1 MKRLAT
7 LAMLTTASSLTALLG
22 LGMAAHAQQVG
33 TASAVNPAATINM
46 RTITIGSSIS
56 HMERIRT
63 TESGS
68 VQVLFVDKTS
78 MTVGPNSDLTIDE
91 YVFDPKSGDGKLV
104 ATLGKGALRFVGG
117 LISHAGNAEIKTS
130 AATIGIRGG
139 VVLLNGPSVYMGYGS
154 STVSS
159 GGGIVW
165 LGAGEFTR
173 TPGNGQPPAPPG
185 PPPPNFVASQLQIF
199 QSAGGQSG
207 GVAAGHASP
216 RNVAAAERRAT
227 GTNAGGVAGRVTPTP
242 PAPVITRIGNVAST
256 LDQTIQTSAQSRAV
270 EASGSATDNRP
281 TVTLN
286 GLFGGVVRDQSLSGP
301 SAGQYRNTPVIGGVT
316 VALNAM
322 LSRVQANFGGYNST
336 SSSDTIQYGS
346 VNPSDPTASSYT
358 DYGNFNAQVK
368 KGGVFNGTVDES
380 RISGEM
386 SNLSPTATRELGASL
401 GQPNL
406 TVCQCDYTRW
416 GFWSLKIQGTDAG
429 IYGTWAA
436 GRPSQLGDMPT
447 TGTASYVGHV
457 IAQVGTDTGSLRR
470 AVGNF
475 SNTVDFGART
485 GSVAVTGLDNT
496 NYRGS
501 VALQS
506 GTTTF
511 AGGLAGDVGNRAM
524 GMIGGFGRS
533 STNPVG
539 EMAGSVGIVG
549 TNYVG
554 GGSFAAAIRR

>member
-1 MKRLAT
+1 MMMRPTT
-7 LAMLTTASSLTALLG
+7 LAILTTTVSLLTLG
-22 LGMAAHAQQVG
+22 APAHAQQVG
-33 TASAVNPAATINM
+33 TASAVNPAATINT

-91 YVFDPKSGDGKLV
+91 YVFDPKSGEGKLA

-130 AATIGIRGG
+130 SATIGIRGG
-139 VVLLNGPSVYMGYGS
+139 ILLANGPNLYVGYGTS
-154 STVSS
+154 TVTSGGSTVS
-159 GGGIVW
+159 

-173 TPGNGQPPAPPG
+173 TGIGQAPLPPG
-185 PPPPNFVASQLQIF
+185 PPPANFVASQLQLF

-207 GVAAGHASP
+207 GVSPGHASP

-227 GTNAGGVAGRVTPTP
+227 GSNAGVAGQPTTT
-242 PAPVITRIGNVAST
+242 PAPVITRIGEVKST

-270 EASGSATDNRP
+270 ETSAGRTTGVLTGLVGGIVRDQDISGP
-281 TVTLN
+281 TSGQRYNTQ
-286 GLFGGVVRDQSLSGP
+286 LFGGAV
-301 SAGQYRNTPVIGGVT
+301 
-316 VALNAM
+316 VALDAIVN
-322 LSRVQANFGGYNST
+322 RIQANFGAYGTGT
-336 SSSDTIQYGS
+336 SNEMIQFGS
-346 VNPSDPTASSYT
+346 LDPSDPTVSTYT
-358 DYGNFNAQVK
+358 DSSNFSAQLKRDGNLSAA
-368 KGGVFNGTVDES
+368 G
-380 RISGEM
+380 ISGEM
-386 SNLSPTATRELGASL
+386 SSLSPSATRQLGASV
-401 GQPNL
+401 GQPNV

-416 GFWSLKIQGTDAG
+416 GFWNVRTQDPNLG
-429 IYGTWAA
+429 IFGTWVA
-436 GRPSQLGDMPT
+436 GQPALASDVPT

-457 IAQVGTDTGSLRR
+457 IAYVGGTGGDPRQ
-470 AVGNF
+470 AVGSF

-485 GSVAVTGLDNT
+485 GNVAVTGLDNT

-501 VALQS
+501 VALQNGTVAFS
-506 GTTTF
+506 G
-511 AGGLAGDVGNRAM
+511 ALAGDVGNRNMAL
-524 GMIGGFGRS
+524 IGGFVRGATS
-533 STNPVG
+533 PVG
-539 EMAGSVGIVG
+539 EMGGTVAITG